1 MILTEIHTK
10 NSNTYVTHH
19 IFGIE
24 YDRYSAVSDSSAPA
38 CVPLTDSAMEPGSGP
53 APAATT
59 VKTVRKALGRYI
71 KFINAHPESGLS
83 AGDFNRRP
91 AEVVEVAKAAEVGL
105 GSK

>member
-1 MILTEIHTK
+1 M
-10 NSNTYVTHH
+10 
-19 IFGIE
+19 
-24 YDRYSAVSDSSAPA
+24 SDSSAPA

-83 AGDFNRRP
+83 ARDFNRP